1 MNTTKGLEIGGA
13 IINPGETREINLKVS
28 EFFTATPALVPI
40 SVFRGM
46 EEGPTVVVTAAVHGD
61 ELNGVGIVRK
71 LIYEMNHERLK
82 GTLICVPILN
92 RFGFLTQS
100 RYLPDRRD
108 LNRFFPGK
116 PDGVMAERICYV
128 LFNEIIKKCDYGID
142 LHTAAA
148 DRTNIPHIRA
158 DMENPEVA
166 RLARSFGE
174 EVILD
179 HKGVKGSLRRAAVE
193 AGIPFILFEA
203 GEPQKFERQLI
214 QRGYEGVLN
223 VLAEL
228 GMIEREVKKPQ
239 FEIIVKDTEW
249 IRAELGGMLDMRT
262 HAGEILYEGD
272 EIAVITNP
280 FGRELFSQKAP
291 FTGLVLS
298 VTTMPLVSPGIPL
311 CHLAKL
317 DTGAIPD
324 RNSIMKSM

>member
-1 MNTTKGLEIGGA
+1 MIATKNLEIGGVA
-13 IINPGETREINLKVS
+13 VNPGETKEINLKVS

-40 SVFRGM
+40 SAFRGR
-46 EEGPTVVVTAAVHGD
+46 EDGPTIVVTAAVHGD

-71 LIYEMNHERLK
+71 LIYEMNHERLR
-82 GTLICVPILN
+82 GTLVCVPILN

-148 DRTNIPHIRA
+148 DRTNTPHIRA
-158 DMENPEVA
+158 DMDNPDVV

-179 HKGVKGSLRRAAVE
+179 HKGVQGSLRRAAVE
-193 AGIPFILFEA
+193 SGVPFILFEA
-203 GEPQKFERQLI
+203 GEPQKFERELI

-223 VLAEL
+223 VLSEL
-228 GMIEREVKKPQ
+228 GMIEKEIKKPQ
-239 FEIIVKDTEW
+239 YQIIIKNREW

-262 HAGEILYEGD
+262 HPGEILYEGD

-280 FGRELFSQKAP
+280 FGRELYSQKAP

-311 CHLAKL
+311 CNLAKL
-317 DTGAIPD
+317 EAGAIPEKNNVN
-324 RNSIMKSM
+324 RSV

>member
-1 MNTTKGLEIGGA
+1 MSEIKELEIGGVK
-13 IINPGETREINLKVS
+13 INPGETREINLKVS

-40 SVFRGM
+40 SVFRGR
-46 EEGPTVVVTAAVHGD
+46 EDGPVIVVTAAVHGD

-82 GTLICVPILN
+82 GTLVCVPILN

-108 LNRFFPGK
+108 LNRFFPGR
-116 PDGVMAERICYV
+116 PDGVMAERICYII
-128 LFNEIIKKCDYGID
+128 FNEIIKKCNYGID

-148 DRTNIPHIRA
+148 DRTNTPHLRA
-158 DMENPEVA
+158 DMDNPEVA
-166 RLARSFGE
+166 RLARAFGE
-174 EVILD
+174 EIIL
-179 HKGVKGSLRRAAVE
+179 HHRGTAGSLRRAAVE

-203 GEPQKFERQLI
+203 GEPQKFERDMI

-239 FEIIVKDTEW
+239 YQIVIKDTEW
-249 IRAELGGMLDMRT
+249 IRAEVGGMLDMRT
-262 HAGEILYEGD
+262 HPGEILYEGED
-272 EIAVITNP
+272 IAIITNP
-280 FGRELFSQKAP
+280 FGRELYTQKAP

-311 CHLAKL
+311 CNLAKL
-317 DTGAIPD
+317 DADAIPVL
-324 RNSIMKSM
+324 NNFKKVT

>member
-1 MNTTKGLEIGGA
+1 MGDIKTLEIGGVL
-13 IINPGETREINLKVS
+13 INPGETREINLKVS
-28 EFFTATPALVPI
+28 EFFTATPTLVPI
-40 SVFRGM
+40 SVFRGR

-92 RFGFLTQS
+92 RFGFLNQS

-128 LFNEIIKKCDYGID
+128 IFNEIIKKCDCGID

-148 DRTNIPHIRA
+148 DRTNTPHVRA
-158 DMENPEVA
+158 DMENKDVA
-166 RLARSFGE
+166 RIARAFGE
-174 EVILD
+174 EIILH
-179 HKGVKGSLRRAAVE
+179 HKGVPGSLRRAAVE
-193 AGIPFILFEA
+193 AGVPFILFEA
-203 GEPQKFERQLI
+203 GEPQKFEQALI

-228 GMIEREVKKPQ
+228 GMIERNMKRPQ
-239 FEIIVKDTEW
+239 YQIIIKDTEW
-249 IRAELGGMLDMRT
+249 IRAERGGMLDIKT
-262 HAGEILYEGD
+262 HPGEILYEGD
-272 EIAVITNP
+272 DIAIITNP
-280 FGRELFSQKAP
+280 FGRELYTQKAP

-311 CHLAKL
+311 CNLAKIDGDIL
-317 DTGAIPD
+317 KTM
-324 RNSIMKSM
+324 NLNKET

>member
-1 MNTTKGLEIGGA
+1 MNATKNLEIGGVT
-13 IINPGETREINLKVS
+13 INPGETREINLKVS

-40 SVFRGM
+40 SVFRGR
-46 EEGPTVVVTAAVHGD
+46 EEGPTIVVTAAVHGD

-82 GTLICVPILN
+82 GTLVCVPILN

-116 PDGVMAERICYV
+116 PDGVMAERICYII
-128 LFNEIIKKCDYGID
+128 FNEIIRKCNYGID

-148 DRTNIPHIRA
+148 DRTNTPHIRA
-158 DMENPEVA
+158 DMAHPEVERIA
-166 RLARSFGE
+166 RAFGE

-179 HKGVKGSLRRAAVE
+179 HRGVPGSLRRAAVE
-193 AGIPFILFEA
+193 AGVPFILFEA
-203 GEPQKFERQLI
+203 GEPQKFERTLI

-223 VLAEL
+223 VLSEL
-228 GMIEREVKKPQ
+228 GMIEREIKKPQ
-239 FEIIVKDTEW
+239 YQIVIKDTEW

-262 HAGEILYEGD
+262 HPGEILYEGD

-280 FGRELFSQKAP
+280 FGRELYTQNAP

-311 CHLAKL
+311 CNLAKL
-317 DTGAIPD
+317 DSDTFALKN
-324 RNSIMKSM
+324 NSNRGL